1 MDIFFYSADE
11 SSVFPAK
18 RTAELHL
25 VKTKAIAQGISCP
38 RELVQFCTPRW
49 IEQIEL
55 SVSVR
60 EPAERYSE
68 QTDFPLR
75 ITVFAKQRKKGSECV
90 RVKLDRLR
98 QCFRSRVGIEAGV
111 TNRESERP
119 RRQPRLAQAFAGL
132 LRKVAEHGFE
142 RNDVSR
148 VFTKRVVVRNGFRLG
163 IQNEFVGIASPR
175 FAVQRCSPLPKD
187 LFELFLR

>member
-1 MDIFFYSADE
+1 MK

-18 RTAELHL
+18 RAAELHL
-25 VKTKAIAQGISCP
+25 VESKAVAQRIGCP
-38 RELVQFCTPRW
+38 RELVQFCAPRW

-55 SVSVR
+55 FVSVR
-60 EPAERYSE
+60 EPAERYAQ

-98 QCFRSRVGIEAGV
+98 QCFRSRVSVEAGV

-119 RRQPRLAQAFAGL
+119 RRQSRLAQAFAGL

-163 IQNEFVGIASPR
+163 IQNEFVGIAAAR
-175 FAVQRCSPLPKD
+175 FAVQCRSTLPKD
-187 LFELFLR
+187 FFEFFLR

>member
-1 MDIFFYSADE
+1 MDTFFCSTDG

-18 RTAELHL
+18 RAAELHL

-38 RELVQFCTPRW
+38 RELVQFCASRW

-55 SVSVR
+55 LVSVR
-60 EPAERYSE
+60 EPAERHSQ
-68 QTDFPLR
+68 QTDSPLR

-90 RVKLDRLR
+90 RIKLDRLR
-98 QCFRSRVGIEAGV
+98 QCFRSRVGVEAGV

-119 RRQPRLAQAFAGL
+119 RTQTRLPQAFAGL

-142 RNDVSR
+142 RTDVSR
-148 VFTKRVVVRNGFRLG
+148 VFTERVVVRNGFRFG
-163 IQNEFVGIASPR
+163 IQNEFVGIAAAR

-187 LFELFLR
+187 FFELFLR